1 LQKWLQ
7 SIIKTGILHTQ
18 KKYILENDTHLR
30 KKWSLLCDSKN
41 LAMRQKKQKNCKM
54 RGRKR
59 FPQEKKRESP
69 MQQERTKT
77 QNYTKVADT
86 TKK

>member
-1 LQKWLQ
+1 
-7 SIIKTGILHTQ
+7 
-18 KKYILENDTHLR
+18 
-30 KKWSLLCDSKN
+30 
-41 LAMRQKKQKNCKM
+41 MRQKKQKNCKM